1 MATFL
6 IASAGVTVTGTTDKD
21 TFEIISPASAV
32 TVMGLDEADTVKLS
46 ASSLQDSFIK
56 LGAGDDA
63 ISTAVVGDLKSSTI
77 NGGADD
83 DTITL
88 DLQGATTVSTTL
100 RGNEGKDTFKL
111 TLSGVD
117 ATASS
122 LNLGTNAGDDTIE
135 LVSNTSSL
143 GFAVGGGADDD
154 KITLSGGA
162 YTDSTIAGGFG
173 EDIITADADIDKT
186 LVRLGQGS
194 DEGTDSADTYVGS
207 GMFKASTIKG
217 GAGKDTITLIGDN
230 LSSSVI
236 EGNDGEDTINVTFR
250 GTGSALEIR
259 GGADKDTIT
268 VTGVAAIDGSADI
281 FGGAG
286 ADVINVVNGTGMQ
299 IIGGLGADSATWEAD
314 GAHYKVAFGEST
326 MAEMDTI
333 DMSGAVTGDDVTFE
347 FSDVNVGINDAKT
360 YSAIVFEGT
369 TANLVVD
376 NGGVADLSGIASDMT
391 AAVGFLTQAIS
402 ANAAVGFVLEGDGS
416 GSINETGDLYL
427 FVKGSDADTVV
438 ELTDAIVTGANIG
451 SGGDVFLSKTTTFGA
466 STISLNV

>member
-1 MATFL
+1 
-6 IASAGVTVTGTTDKD
+6 
-21 TFEIISPASAV
+21 
-32 TVMGLDEADTVKLS
+32 
-46 ASSLQDSFIK
+46 
-56 LGAGDDA
+56 
-63 ISTAVVGDLKSSTI
+63 
-77 NGGADD
+77 
-83 DTITL
+83 
-88 DLQGATTVSTTL
+88 
-100 RGNEGKDTFKL
+100 
-111 TLSGVD
+111 
-117 ATASS
+117 
-122 LNLGTNAGDDTIE
+122 
-135 LVSNTSSL
+135 
-143 GFAVGGGADDD
+143 
-154 KITLSGGA
+154 
-162 YTDSTIAGGFG
+162 
-173 EDIITADADIDKT
+173 
-186 LVRLGQGS
+186 
-194 DEGTDSADTYVGS
+194 
-207 GMFKASTIKG
+207 
-217 GAGKDTITLIGDN
+217 
-230 LSSSVI
+230 
-236 EGNDGEDTINVTFR
+236 
-250 GTGSALEIR
+250 
-259 GGADKDTIT
+259 
-268 VTGVAAIDGSADI
+268 
-281 FGGAG
+281 
-286 ADVINVVNGTGMQ
+286 
-299 IIGGLGADSATWEAD
+299 IIGGLGADSSTWEAD